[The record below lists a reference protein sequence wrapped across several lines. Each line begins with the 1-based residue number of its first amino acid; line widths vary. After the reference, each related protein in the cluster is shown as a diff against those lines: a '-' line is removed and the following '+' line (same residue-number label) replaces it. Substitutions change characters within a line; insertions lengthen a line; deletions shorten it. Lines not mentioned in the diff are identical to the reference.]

1 MNYCRFLAKVQ
12 GTASLVLIAA
22 GSLVGASAHAQA
34 RPLITSAVDMSNL
47 TELKGNV
54 SPKLKG
60 ATDLGAADPSQPSGR
75 LLLQLKRSAE
85 QEADLQSFLQQ
96 VHQSSSA
103 NFHKWLSPAAFG
115 QRFGAADSDIEQVKG
130 WLESQGLSVAGVST
144 SKGMIEYSGTV
155 GQVNA
160 AFHTSIHSYKV
171 GGVTHYANA
180 SNPSI
185 PAALAPAVASVGQ
198 LDDFRP
204 VAQNKV
210 MGQATFDP
218 KTHTGK
224 PQWTYPSPLGQTY
237 YFLTPEDF
245 STQYDVKSVY
255 SAGLNGSGQTIG
267 IINDS
272 NVNLELVNAY
282 RKLFGLP
289 ANPPQVVI
297 DGADPG
303 INGDAIEAY
312 LDVENAGA
320 IAPNATVKL
329 YIASSYGIVGGGINF
344 SLLRAVDDDAAS
356 VLSLSFGECESD
368 LGTAGSQFVNS
379 LWEQAAAQGQT
390 VLVSTGDSGSY
401 DNCYGVGVNGLAST
415 PWDVAV
421 GGTDAYFSDYA
432 TGGASIVNY
441 WNSANDADLGS
452 LQKPFTEQPWNGSI
466 YGFNSTVYDPYAQYN
481 SVGGGGG
488 KSSCAV
494 GDPTVNPTTGLPT
507 CTAGYPKPSWQV
519 GSGVPHD
526 GVRDLPDVS
535 LFASNSVN
543 GISWAI
549 CAEPG
554 DCTEDLPGGTNLLV
568 TDVGG
573 TSASA
578 PAMAG
583 IMALINQKYGPQGQ
597 ANYTLYPLAAQFP
610 TVINPVDIGS
620 NNEPCQ
626 SYEVGSEIGC
636 AADPGNT
643 GHYSLQNYPATPGYD
658 LASGLGTVDV
668 AALIANWNSISF
680 KSSATTLTL
689 SPATITHGQT
699 VTANVEVTGTGT
711 PAGSVALISN
721 VNLPGYTGLTAIPL
735 GANGT
740 GTSSIVSLPGGTF
753 TVYGQY
759 SGDGI
764 NGASKSA
771 STTITVTPENSVIQ
785 LTPQYLNLNTYQVAS
800 LPAGGN
806 VPFDSELVLDA
817 TVFGASLPANAT
829 TFGHATGSIT
839 FSDNG
844 TSIGTV
850 PLSSAG
856 TAELSGYT
864 LAAGKHS
871 ITLSYPGD
879 ASYNP
884 STSSAFTFTVQQQS
898 TGVTISPDL
907 ACPLSYSSYPFVA
920 DCASGTPTVNSV
932 IVGSEGSGTGVS
944 PTGTVSYQFDSQPAV
959 SVPVSPIFLSF
970 VPPSYPSSL
979 ATVVLPAMSAG
990 THTLTVTYSGDINYS
1005 GSTTSQAFLA
1015 TASPLIQSTTTLDLT
1030 SPSDPSSIT
1039 PGSAITLTAT
1049 VTGAN
1054 GVAPT
1059 GTVGIVLAGAFE
1071 SASVKLVPGANG
1083 TSTAVIQELD
1093 YDFTQGQNFLT
1104 AYYSGDKNY
1113 LPSTSLP
1120 LTTVS
1125 NPISDFSLQAENPNV
1140 AVAAGSTATATINLA
1155 SISGFSGPI
1164 SLSCAVPASFTCSVS
1179 TASLTPNG
1187 TATATLTLNA
1197 FTTSTAMDD
1206 QPKWVGET
1214 AAPVLACL
1222 LFFVLPKRR
1231 RYGRI
1236 LMALLFMAV
1245 VSAGIGCGGKSSQPG
1260 PIVVTTTTK
1269 AASGTYNVVVTG
1281 SSGTGIIHNTTITVV
1296 VQ

>member
-1 MNYCRFLAKVQ
+1 MNRRRFIAKVQ
-12 GTASLVLIAA
+12 GIASLLLIAMA
-22 GSLVGASAHAQA
+22 SQCSISAHAQA
-34 RPLITSAVDMSNL
+34 KPLITSAVDVTNL

-54 SPKLKG
+54 SPKIKG
-60 ATDLGAADPSQPSGR
+60 ATDLGVADASQPSGR

-96 VHQSSSA
+96 VHQPTSP
-103 NFHKWLSPAAFG
+103 NFHKWLSPSAFG

-130 WLESQGLSVAGVST
+130 WLQSQGLSVASVSA
-144 SKGMIEYSGTV
+144 SKGAIEYSGTV

-171 GGVTHYANA
+171 NGATHYANA
-180 SNPSI
+180 TNPSI

-255 SAGLNGSGQTIG
+255 SAGVNGTGQTIG

-272 NVNLELVNAY
+272 NINLALVNSY

-297 DGADPG
+297 DGSDPG
-303 INGDAIEAY
+303 INGDATEAY

-329 YIASSYGIVGGGINF
+329 YIAGSYGIVGGGINF

-356 VLSLSFGECESD
+356 VLSLSFGECESAM
-368 LGTAGSQFVNS
+368 GTAGSQFINS

-390 VLVSTGDSGSY
+390 VFVSTGDSGSY

-432 TGGASIVNY
+432 SGGASIANY
-441 WNSANDADLGS
+441 WNTANDADLGS

-466 YGFNSTVYDPYAQYN
+466 YGFNSTLYDPYAQYN
-481 SVGGGGG
+481 AVGGGGG

-494 GDPTVNPTTGLPT
+494 GDPTQNPTTGLPT

-519 GSGVPHD
+519 GAGVPND
-526 GVRDLPDVS
+526 SVRDLPDVS

-549 CAEPG
+549 CAFPG

-583 IMALINQKYGPQGQ
+583 IMALIDQKFGPQGQ

-620 NNEPCQ
+620 NNEPCY
-626 SYEVGSEIGC
+626 SFEVGSEIGC

-643 GHYSLQNYPATPGYD
+643 GNYSLQNYPATPGYD

-668 AALIANWNSISF
+668 AALIANWGNVTF
-680 KSSATTLTL
+680 RPSATTLTL
-689 SPATITHGQT
+689 SPATITHGQS
-699 VTANVEVTGTGT
+699 VTATAMVTGTGT
-711 PAGSVALISN
+711 PAGAVALISS
-721 VNLPGYTGLTAIPL
+721 VTLPAYKGLTQIPL

-740 GTSSIVSLPGGTF
+740 GTSSINFLPGGTY
-753 TVYGQY
+753 TIYGQY

-764 NGASKSA
+764 NGASKSS

-785 LTPQYLNLNTYQVAS
+785 FTPQYVNLNTYQIS
-800 LPAGGN
+800 N
-806 VPFDSELVLDA
+806 VPSGGTIPYDSQLVLDA
-817 TVFGASLPANAT
+817 TILGASLPANAT
-829 TFGHATGSIT
+829 TYGQATGSVT

-844 TSIGTV
+844 TAIGTV
-850 PLSSAG
+850 ALSSAG
-856 TAELSGYT
+856 TAELPGYT

-871 ITLSYPGD
+871 ITIAYSGD
-879 ASYNP
+879 PSYNA
-884 STSSAFTFTVQQQS
+884 STSSAFAFTVQQEA
-898 TGVTISPDL
+898 TGITISPDL
-907 ACPLSYSSYPFVA
+907 ACPLDYSSYPFVA
-920 DCASGTPTVNSV
+920 DCAAGTPTVNSV
-932 IVGSEGSGTGVS
+932 IVGSSGTLTGVA
-944 PTGTVSYQFDSQPAV
+944 PTGTVAYQFDSQPAV
-959 SVPVSPIFLSF
+959 SLPVSPIFLSF
-970 VPPSYPSSL
+970 NPPSYPESL
-979 ATVVLPAMSAG
+979 AMVSLPAMTAG
-990 THTLTVTYSGDINYS
+990 THTLNVTYSGDANYS
-1005 GSTTSQAFLA
+1005 SSSTSQTFVAA
-1015 TASPLIQSTTTLDLT
+1015 ASTLTQSTTTLVLT
-1030 SPSDPSSIT
+1030 SPSNPSTIT
-1039 PGSAITLTAT
+1039 PASALTFTAT

-1059 GTVGIVLAGAFE
+1059 GTVAIILAGAFRTQPFN
-1071 SASVKLVPGANG
+1071 LVPGTNG

-1093 YDFTQGQNFLT
+1093 ADFTQGQDILT
-1104 AYYSGDKNY
+1104 ATYSGDQNY
-1113 LPSTSLP
+1113 LPSTSAP
-1120 LTTVS
+1120 LSTVT
-1125 NPISDFSLQAENPNV
+1125 NNIADFTIQTQSPNLGI
-1140 AVAAGSTATATINLA
+1140 ASGSTGTATINLA
-1155 SISGFSGPI
+1155 SINGFNGPLTLTC
-1164 SLSCAVPASFTCSVS
+1164 STPSSFTCSVS
-1179 TASLTPNG
+1179 AASLTLNG

-1197 FTTSTAMDD
+1197 FTTSTAMDTHS
-1206 QPKWVGET
+1206 KWLGET

-1222 LFFVLPKRR
+1222 LLLVIPNRR
-1231 RYGRI
+1231 RYGR
-1236 LMALLFMAV
+1236 LVMALLFTAIL
-1245 VSAGIGCGGKSSQPG
+1245 SAGIGCGGKSSQPA

-1269 AASGTYNVVVTG
+1269 APVGTYTVVVTG
-1281 SSGTGIIHNTTITVV
+1281 TSGSGIVHNTTSTVV